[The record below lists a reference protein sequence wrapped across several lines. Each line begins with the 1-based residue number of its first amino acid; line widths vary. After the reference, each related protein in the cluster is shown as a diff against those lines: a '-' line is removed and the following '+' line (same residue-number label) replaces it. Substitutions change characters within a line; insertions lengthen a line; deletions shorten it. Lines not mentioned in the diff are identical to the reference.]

1 MKSAKTIPT
10 PSPERAKVAKD
21 YVDGLL
27 GPPPLSCPLA
37 VSPPSAVPPPQVLAA
52 NHQASAPPVQGP
64 TAECTASAP
73 APPMKE
79 APATDAASGPVAA
92 DMAARIASTEA
103 MIEGVLAVD
112 RPANAAL
119 NEGKRALRR
128 ALRRFFSTDE
138 YLSSVMRRVLSG
150 ESEKLELGLF
160 YWANG
165 KPPEKLDVDVT
176 ERKAYTI
183 WHRIL
188 REGEDPLDPE
198 VYERLT
204 KKLTALPAA
213 PLDRYGT

>member
-1 MKSAKTIPT
+1 M
-10 PSPERAKVAKD
+10 
-21 YVDGLL
+21 
-27 GPPPLSCPLA
+27 
-37 VSPPSAVPPPQVLAA
+37 
-52 NHQASAPPVQGP
+52 
-64 TAECTASAP
+64 
-73 APPMKE
+73 
-79 APATDAASGPVAA
+79 DAAI
-92 DMAARIASTEA
+92 DQ
-103 MIEGVLAVD
+103 VLAVD

-119 NEGKRALRR
+119 NEAKRALRR

-138 YLSSVMRRVLSG
+138 YLGSVMKRILLG
-150 ESEKLELGLF
+150 DAEKLELGLF

-165 KPPEKLDVDVT
+165 KPPEKIDVDVT

-198 VYERLT
+198 VYERVT